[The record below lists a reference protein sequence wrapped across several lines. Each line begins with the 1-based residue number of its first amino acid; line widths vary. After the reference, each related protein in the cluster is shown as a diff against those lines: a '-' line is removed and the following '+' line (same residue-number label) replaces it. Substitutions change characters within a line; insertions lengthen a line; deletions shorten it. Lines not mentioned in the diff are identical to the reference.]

1 MISLSPAQLDQGFKD
16 LLGKNEKS
24 PYKEKAE

>member
-1 MISLSPAQLDQGFKD
+1 MSVAPNFA

-24 PYKEKAE
+24 KNGG